1 MFPSLVDELVV
12 DEVYLRVLVRDAQD
26 LRGSGRE
33 GELAGAGSGLGQGLE
48 LPGDLLV
55 SRGCG
60 TRFLVVSVMRIV
72 TTRPL
77 GGGVS

>member
-33 GELAGAGSGLGQGLE
+33 GELAGAGSGLGEGLE

-55 SRGCG
+55 SRARG
-60 TRFLVVSVMRIV
+60 THLLLV
-72 TTRPL
+72 
-77 GGGVS
+77 GVN